1 MKNNFYFKGNI
12 SNIYK
17 EPHTSSEVTSQ
28 IIYGEKFKIF
38 SKNKNWIKIKST
50 YDNYVGYIKN
60 KQHIENFNP
69 KYKVNTLKAKIY
81 KKPNSATNNHLPL
94 ASKLS
99 IEKENIEVND
109 YDKKEIL
116 AIIDEVGVKKAYQLV
131 KSKYRI
137 SRNDFYKLSIN
148 LKNV

>member
-1 MKNNFYFKGNI
+1 MKNNFYFKGNF

-60 KQHIENFNP
+60 KQYIKNFNP

-81 KKPNSATNNHLPL
+81 IKPNSVSNSYLPL
-94 ASKLS
+94 GSKLS
-99 IEKENIEVND
+99 VEKENN
-109 YDKKEIL
+109 
-116 AIIDEVGVKKAYQLV
+116 
-131 KSKYRI
+131 
-137 SRNDFYKLSIN
+137 FYIKIKIYLQSN
-148 LKNV
+148 K

>member
-1 MKNNFYFKGNI
+1 MNSNFYFKGNI

-17 EPHTSSEVTSQ
+17 EPHTSSEVISQ

-60 KQHIENFNP
+60 KQYIKNFNP

-81 KKPNSATNNHLPL
+81 IKPNFLNH
-94 ASKLS
+94 
-99 IEKENIEVND
+99 I
-109 YDKKEIL
+109 
-116 AIIDEVGVKKAYQLV
+116 QT
-131 KSKYRI
+131 
-137 SRNDFYKLSIN
+137 
-148 LKNV
+148 